1 MYERVHAY
9 VHATVGALSFN
20 YYEMIITKYCLFC
33 SRGDSSPRVRFSLDI
48 SLLSAYVFTWSLLPF
63 ASLRTSSLSPVLS
76 RSISFR
82 DSKS

>member
-33 SRGDSSPRVRFSLDI
+33 SRGDSSPRVRFLSIFHYFQHIYLHGLYFRLPLYAL
-48 SLLSAYVFTWSLLPF
+48 LLSPI
-63 ASLRTSSLSPVLS
+63 LS